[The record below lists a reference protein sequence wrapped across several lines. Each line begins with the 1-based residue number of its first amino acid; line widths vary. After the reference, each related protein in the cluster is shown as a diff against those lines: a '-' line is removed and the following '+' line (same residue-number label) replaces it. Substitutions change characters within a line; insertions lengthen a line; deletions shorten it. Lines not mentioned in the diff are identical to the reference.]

1 MILITF
7 FIYVQEIMFF
17 LYNKRKIMDI
27 FSIKRTLYDN
37 KLWVQ
42 LKYQIL
48 LVTWNEFKSM

>member
-42 LKYQIL
+42 LKYQNL